1 MVAKKVLLKIL
12 VAVFLL
18 FIFVISVGPILWV
31 FTSSFKGNA
40 DILNGELGFPGGVL
54 IKNYETA
61 FEIAPIISF
70 YGNSLFVAFFA
81 IIINVFT
88 MSMAAYVISRV
99 KFRASKF
106 FRLLFSSSLL
116 IPGAALLIPIYTT
129 INNVGLLNN
138 LWALILV
145 YAGFGLP
152 TTLFIMS
159 SYFLTIPKELEESAY
174 LDGCSFFRTFAT
186 IILPL
191 ARPAFATAIV
201 LQFLLC
207 WNEFQFA
214 ITLTT
219 GTESR
224 TIPIAL
230 FYFKSSFASD
240 YGAMFAAT
248 MLVIIPSIIVYVV
261 MQKQVVSGL
270 AAGSV
275 KG

>member
-1 MVAKKVLLKIL
+1 MKSVVSKTLI
-12 VAVFLL
+12 FLFL
-18 FIFVISVGPILWV
+18 AFIFIVSLVPFLWV
-31 FTSSFKGNA
+31 LFSSFRLNS
-40 DILNGELGFPGGVL
+40 DILSSNFNLSEGFT
-54 IKNYETA
+54 IQNYFTA
-61 FEIAPIISF
+61 FELAPIVTL
-70 YGNSLFVAFFA
+70 YRNSIVVAIFGVLLNLVA
-81 IIINVFT
+81 
-88 MSMAAYVISRV
+88 MSMAAYVIARFQ
-99 KFRASKF
+99 FRGKRF

-116 IPGAALLIPIYTT
+116 IPSAALLLPLFTT
-129 INNVGLLNN
+129 IKSVGLYDSLYG
-138 LWALILV
+138 LIIV

-174 LDGCSFFRTFAT
+174 LDGCGFVRSFTT

-191 ARPAFATAIV
+191 AKPAFSTAIV

-214 ITLTT
+214 LILTT
-219 GTESR
+219 GTQNR

-230 FYFKSSFASD
+230 YYFKSAFASD

-248 MLVIIPSIIVYVV
+248 VLVILPSILVYIA
-261 MQKQVVSGL
+261 MQEQVVSGL
-270 AAGSV
+270 AAGAV